1 MRARLDMSPAG
12 VTSRLRRA
20 AALSDLSVARALEGK
35 VSLEPQAVSARLRTV
50 AQLRRLG
57 LSLRQAGRAA
67 DGPLAAAKTPLSR
80 TSR

>member
-1 MRARLDMSPAG
+1 VRTKLDMTAAG

-35 VSLEPQAVSARLRTV
+35 VSLEPQAVSARLRAV
-50 AQLRRLG
+50 SQLRRLG

-67 DGPLAAAKTPLSR
+67 ER